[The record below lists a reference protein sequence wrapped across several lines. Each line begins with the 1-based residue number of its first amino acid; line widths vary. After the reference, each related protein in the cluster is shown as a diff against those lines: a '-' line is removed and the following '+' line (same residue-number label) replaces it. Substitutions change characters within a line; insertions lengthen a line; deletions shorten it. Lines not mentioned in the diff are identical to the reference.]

1 MAKELAVKETTEVA
15 LNNSD
20 WGDVEVSSRDL
31 VISRITLMQGLSEL
45 VSDGKAK
52 LGDLVNSVTKE
63 VIASKDTTV
72 ELLPFYCTKT
82 WITSKK
88 KGNKFEF
95 ESAKPDQGQ
104 VMPFEETIGG
114 EVYKHEHCYQFFFMT
129 KELSIP
135 VVASFRG
142 MSHKVG
148 KQLFTLMYVNNKQAG
163 LPPANNWVSLGSVI
177 DKNDKGTFAVMSV
190 KLSTKAVNDELKECL
205 KWISTFKTS
214 GAKVDEAVEAA
225 GTDAPQTAR
234 F

>member
-1 MAKELAVKETTEVA
+1 MAKELAKKETTEVA

-31 VISRITLMQGLSEL
+31 VISRINLMQGLSEL

-63 VIASKDTTV
+63 VIASKDATV

-95 ESAKPDQGQ
+95 ESVKPDQGQ

-129 KELSIP
+129 KELSVP
-135 VVASFRG
+135 VVASFKG
-142 MSHKVG
+142 TSHKVG

-163 LPPANNWVSLGSVI
+163 LTPANNWVSLGSVI
-177 DKNDKGTFAVMSV
+177 DKNDKGTYAVMSV
-190 KLSTKAVNDELKECL
+190 KLSAKSTTEELQECI
-205 KWISTFKTS
+205 KWIGTLKTS
-214 GAKVDEAVEAA
+214 AVKVDDVVEAA
-225 GTDAPQTAR
+225 GSDAPQTAR